1 MIVYAV
7 ISDEEYD
14 DLITSY
20 EFLTNVNWTHP
31 DQVKMAIDYC
41 QARDRLT
48 EDTLNYL
55 LEKLNTLSNVETTES
70 NEDWEITGASAN

>member
-20 EFLTNVNWTHP
+20 EFLTNVNWTHS